1 MQFPFSILPFIFCSN
16 LKFRV
21 LVFCKFFIIIYLI
34 SITYSHAD
42 NKDKIIKKLQ
52 NTENLNF
59 KFEQNINGKIENG
72 NCTIQYP
79 KKIYCKYIKNNKIL
93 VSNGKSLV
101 IKTISSFYR
110 YPLKKT
116 PLNLI
121 LDKSFL
127 ISRIPYLKEEMINTS
142 YINFKILE
150 NDNEFNIFF
159 DSETFNLIGWQTKDI
174 YQNVN
179 VTYLSSIEV
188 NQQVDKDLFKLPI
201 QN

>member
-1 MQFPFSILPFIFCSN
+1 MF
-16 LKFRV
+16 KY
-21 LVFCKFFIIIYLI
+21 FFILIYLI
-34 SITYSHAD
+34 SLAYSYAD
-42 NKDKIIKKLQ
+42 NKDKIIENLQ
-52 NTENLNF
+52 NTESLNF

-121 LDKSFL
+121 LDKKFL
-127 ISRIPYLKEEMINTS
+127 INRIYNLKEERLNTS

-159 DSETFNLIGWQTKDI
+159 DNETFNLIGWQTKDI